1 MELRPQQAGRS
12 VVLSPAGRIDHTHAD
27 SFQAALAPHLRDC
40 RGDGACLVI
49 DFSQVTFISS
59 IGLRALMI
67 AIKQVKAQGGRMI
80 LCALSPMVDEVFR
93 ISRFD
98 LLFEIVPTRAAALAA
113 AGEAA

>member
-1 MELRPQQAGRS
+1 MDLSPLQAGHA

-27 SFQAALAPHLRDC
+27 SFGAALAPHVRDC
-40 RGDGACLVI
+40 RGDGASLVI
-49 DFSQVTFISS
+49 DFSNVSFISS

-67 AIKQVKAQGGRMI
+67 AIKQVKPQGGRMV

-98 LLFEIVPTRAAALAA
+98 LLFEIFPTRVEALAA
-113 AGEAA
+113 VGGA